1 MSILITVKRSES
13 NKIEFIKE
21 SFDKNSFYSLD
32 FGGMTILN
40 KPYHWKISTGVT
52 KLCVISKGEINII
65 NKGGITGSSKIPDML
80 KIDNEDIN
88 QEKLLELIPDLVP
101 INKNKKMK
109 RKSSE
114 IKTTKII
121 KVEKEDKR
129 EDKREDKKEDEK
141 EDKRE
146 DESEKKSLNDK
157 KIDLISKEINDKIL
171 NYNKKILK
179 NEEETKIEWVEV
191 LDGILDTLKGYD
203 NVI

>member
-1 MSILITVKRSES
+1 
-13 NKIEFIKE
+13 
-21 SFDKNSFYSLD
+21 
-32 FGGMTILN
+32 
-40 KPYHWKISTGVT
+40 
-52 KLCVISKGEINII
+52 
-65 NKGGITGSSKIPDML
+65 ML

-88 QEKLLELIPDLVP
+88 QVKLLELIPDLVP

-179 NEEETKIEWVEV
+179 NEEKTKIEWVEV
-191 LDGILDTLKGYD
+191 LDGILDTLKEYD